1 MNPAIIEYC
10 LDEGWDQ
17 SHSETPNGCI
27 FERMDDNELV
37 IIVVNPEGQ
46 RLDKIRMN
54 RLAINSG
61 VAGVVV
67 NKLYESINQA

>member
-1 MNPAIIEYC
+1 MNPVIIEHF

-27 FERMDDNELV
+27 FERMEGDELV
-37 IIVVNPEGQ
+37 IIAVNPKGQ

-54 RLAINSG
+54 RLAIDSG

-67 NKLYESINQA
+67 NKLYESLNQT